1 MEKQVKI
8 SSKLQKAR
16 EYEKCALKK
25 GTAAPKQDFHAC
37 VPVGWMNDP
46 NGFSEYNGEKH
57 LFFQY
62 HPYNTAWGPMHWG
75 HMKTTDFIHWENMPV
90 ALAPDKKYDGFGCF
104 SGGAI
109 EWKGRHV
116 LAYTGVERRKEEDGQ
131 CKDYQMQCIAVG
143 DGVNYE
149 KIKENPVITGDKI
162 PEGDSAFD
170 FRDPKIWVDG
180 DIIYMVVGNR
190 SKDGSGQILLYK
202 TLDLKNWEFVTVLDK
217 CNNRYGKMW
226 ECPDFFRLEGE
237 DILIVSPQEMEAR
250 ELEFHAGD
258 GTIYILGSFEKEKA
272 VFTEKVIRALDMGLD
287 FYAPQTMLTSDGRRI
302 MIAWLQAWCA
312 SWFDERDGFCG
323 MMTLPRELHIKNGI
337 LCQNPVREL
346 ESYYQNKVELKEFV
360 PGETYQKYDE
370 LSGRVQ
376 NLDITLDGEESYQF
390 EIQLAADDVHYTAI
404 KYDKK
409 EQMLT
414 FDRSNSGVRRD
425 AAHVR
430 SMRILSNDRIVKL
443 RIVMDRYS
451 IELFVNGGEQ
461 AMTSVIRT
469 PIKSNGV
476 CMRTQGNVKVSV
488 IKHDICLL

>member
-1 MEKQVKI
+1 
-8 SSKLQKAR
+8 
-16 EYEKCALKK
+16 
-25 GTAAPKQDFHAC
+25 
-37 VPVGWMNDP
+37 
-46 NGFSEYNGEKH
+46 
-57 LFFQY
+57 
-62 HPYNTAWGPMHWG
+62 
-75 HMKTTDFIHWENMPV
+75 
-90 ALAPDKKYDGFGCF
+90 
-104 SGGAI
+104 
-109 EWKGRHV
+109 
-116 LAYTGVERRKEEDGQ
+116 
-131 CKDYQMQCIAVG
+131 
-143 DGVNYE
+143 
-149 KIKENPVITGDKI
+149 
-162 PEGDSAFD
+162 
-170 FRDPKIWVDG
+170 
-180 DIIYMVVGNR
+180 
-190 SKDGSGQILLYK
+190 
-202 TLDLKNWEFVTVLDK
+202 
-217 CNNRYGKMW
+217 
-226 ECPDFFRLEGE
+226 
-237 DILIVSPQEMEAR
+237 
-250 ELEFHAGD
+250 
-258 GTIYILGSFEKEKA
+258 
-272 VFTEKVIRALDMGLD
+272 MGLD

-346 ESYYQNKVELKEFV
+346 ESYSQNKVELKEFV

-488 IKHDICLL
+488 IKHDIWLL